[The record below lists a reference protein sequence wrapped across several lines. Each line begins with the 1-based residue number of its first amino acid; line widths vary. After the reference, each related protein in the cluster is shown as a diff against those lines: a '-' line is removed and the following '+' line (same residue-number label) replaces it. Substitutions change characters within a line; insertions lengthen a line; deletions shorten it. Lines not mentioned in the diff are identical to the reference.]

1 MVDVGLGD
9 PEAREHREVELGQD
23 PPDRP
28 DRPAPVSRA
37 IVGLAHGIS
46 HALQGLGHVV
56 RLASQRLDQNE
67 PDGQAVGYVGDA
79 TDGLA
84 ERVLGGAVGDVHRQ
98 PRHHRAARHRRSSSG
113 VGAVSIGGGQRRGH
127 HPDRLQGDP
136 IPDRRVDLGHHAGN
150 GLGQGVDPGVGR
162 HRRGHRVGEQR
173 IDERDLGPKVGV
185 GDAGFATSGGVG
197 DHRAARDLRP
207 GAGAGGHG
215 DERDLGR
222 WVGGALGQELGETHT
237 ELGAQSSRL
246 GRVDDRAAADGHQ
259 HLGARVDERS
269 RGLID
274 HVDGGLRGWL
284 VEPGDAEPLA
294 AGELGEKGG
303 DRRVVL
309 LDALVDH
316 QEDGAR
322 TELGHDCGQLVGNA
336 LTEAD
341 LDRQVV
347 VERGDRLHGALLHTG
362 PRQLFAL

>member
-1 MVDVGLGD
+1 MDALPQERGERLD
-9 PEAREHREVELGQD
+9 PLVAEVLVLVPRAV
-23 PPDRP
+23 PP
-28 DRPAPVSRA
+28 PVSAARRLLLGVQRDRA
-37 IVGLAHGIS
+37 GRREG
-46 HALQGLGHVV
+46 
-56 RLASQRLDQNE
+56 R
-67 PDGQAVGYVGDA
+67 
-79 TDGLA
+79 
-84 ERVLGGAVGDVHRQ
+84 VHRLE
-98 PRHHRAARHRRSSSG
+98 A
-113 VGAVSIGGGQRRGH
+113 
-127 HPDRLQGDP
+127 
-136 IPDRRVDLGHHAGN
+136 
-150 GLGQGVDPGVGR
+150 GR
-162 HRRGHRVGEQR
+162 HR

-294 AGELGEKGG
+294 AGELGELGEKGG